1 MRPVLLAVLVLLAMA
16 AAPAAPIAAQGCED
30 CEIIKK
36 GVPEVTSAAAPTTSP
51 LSAAA
56 LAPIGP
62 VVRAVLYWAE
72 GCGHCHE
79 VLDGVLPQMQ
89 QQYGA
94 QLEVRLVEVVSMED
108 ISAFFA
114 VAEQYGFA
122 RGRAAVPFLLIGD
135 RALMGVEQITAE
147 LPALIETH
155 LAAGGADWPVVGP
168 AGGPAGEPT
177 VGPAGAPGDPQ
188 QPASAAADG
197 CDFTLPCPDEEAAA
211 PGIPA
216 TETKLP
222 GSAIAPVLAAIGLV
236 AVTGWGLAV
245 FLRRRAGHRAL
256 VATPPADT
264 SMPIHGDHDAKT

>member
-1 MRPVLLAVLVLLAMA
+1 MRSVLLAVLVLLAMA

-36 GVPEVTSAAAPTTSP
+36 GVPEATSGAAAPASSP
-51 LSAAA
+51 SAAA
-56 LAPIGP
+56 LAPTGP

-122 RGRAAVPFLLIGD
+122 RGHAAVPFLLIGD

-147 LPALIETH
+147 LPALIEAH
-155 LAAGGADWPVVGP
+155 LAAGGANWPVV
-168 AGGPAGEPT
+168 GPAGEPT

-197 CDFTLPCPDEEAAA
+197 CDFTMPCPDEKAAA
-211 PGIPA
+211 PDTSA
-216 TETKLP
+216 TKTKLP
-222 GSAIAPVLAAIGLV
+222 GSVIAPVLAAIGVV
-236 AVTGWGLAV
+236 AVTGGGLAV
-245 FLRRRAGHRAL
+245 FLRRRAGHRAPPT
-256 VATPPADT
+256 TPPADT
-264 SMPIHGDHDAKT
+264 SMPIHGDHDATT

>member
-1 MRPVLLAVLVLLAMA
+1 MRRPTRWVLMVLLILLALA
-16 AAPAAPIAAQGCED
+16 AAPIAAQGCED

-36 GVPEVTSAAAPTTSP
+36 GVPEATSGADAPASSPSAAAFAPT
-51 LSAAA
+51 
-56 LAPIGP
+56 GP

-122 RGRAAVPFLLIGD
+122 RGHAAVPFLLIGD

-155 LAAGGADWPVVGP
+155 LAAGGS
-168 AGGPAGEPT
+168 AGGPT
-177 VGPAGAPGDPQ
+177 GAQ
-188 QPASAAADG
+188 QPVSSAADG

-211 PGIPA
+211 PGTPA

-222 GSAIAPVLAAIGLV
+222 GSAIAPVLAAIGVV
-236 AVTGWGLAV
+236 AVTGWGLAL
-245 FLRRRAGHRAL
+245 FLRRRAGHRARP
-256 VATPPADT
+256 AAHPADT
-264 SMPIHGDHDAKT
+264 SMPIHGDHDAKP